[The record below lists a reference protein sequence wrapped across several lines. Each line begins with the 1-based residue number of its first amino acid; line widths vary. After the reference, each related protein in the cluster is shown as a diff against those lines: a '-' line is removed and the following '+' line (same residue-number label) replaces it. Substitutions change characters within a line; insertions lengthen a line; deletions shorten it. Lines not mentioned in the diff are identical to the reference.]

1 MIIYININ
9 KYIQECY
16 CPEEQNSLKEIVSSP
31 IKKKNNRDKIFHK
44 ENDEQI
50 IKDLDTNLNNAFI
63 YTITEYKKTNHE
75 IDDDYK
81 ENILLEDTEN
91 TKIRKNQDIKEFHTN
106 IHKDQITESKNILST
121 MMNTNINK
129 KHKIDNNNKMMNN
142 SNSSEKIQI
151 RKDLFNIN
159 DKDSKYTNL
168 DLEVINSWN
177 LPKGLK
183 LHINKDKLENS
194 LRNAEDGKIFF
205 GYDKDLVNSKN
216 YLSDSV
222 KLDYLL
228 MPKDNEYNEKFIG
241 IHFVIKY
248 DENNYKYYIKDL
260 GSGYGTFIKLVSP
273 LRIINNLLI
282 NIGDT
287 FIVFSLNEENEN
299 ISLKLFTGDEQTET
313 YEFTPDKKIITI
325 GRDKMSDI
333 YIEDK
338 LLSRKQ
344 CYIYYKN
351 DENDKQK
358 NKWFIKDG
366 DIKGKKSTNDT
377 WMYSFKDTL
386 IYDQMIFKTNHN
398 LFKCNCY

>member
-106 IHKDQITESKNILST
+106 IHKEEITENKNILST

-129 KHKIDNNNKMMNN
+129 KHKIDNNKMMNN

-205 GYDKDLVNSKN
+205 GYDKDLANNKN

-313 YEFTPDKKIITI
+313 YEFTPDKKIIII

>member
-75 IDDDYK
+75 IDDDK
-81 ENILLEDTEN
+81 ENILFEETEN

-106 IHKDQITESKNILST
+106 IHKDQITENKNILST

-205 GYDKDLVNSKN
+205 GYDKDLANNKN

>member
-106 IHKDQITESKNILST
+106 IHKEEITESKNILST

-129 KHKIDNNNKMMNN
+129 KHKIENNKIMNN

-205 GYDKDLVNSKN
+205 GYDKDLANNKN

-366 DIKGKKSTNDT
+366 DINGKKSTNDT

>member
-75 IDDDYK
+75 IDDDK
-81 ENILLEDTEN
+81 ENILFEETEN

-183 LHINKDKLENS
+183 LHINRDKLENS

-205 GYDKDLVNSKN
+205 GYDKDLANNKN

>member
-75 IDDDYK
+75 IDDDK
-81 ENILLEDTEN
+81 ENILFEETEN

-106 IHKDQITESKNILST
+106 IHKEEITENKNILST

-129 KHKIDNNNKMMNN
+129 KHKIENNKIMNN

-183 LHINKDKLENS
+183 LHINRDKLENS

-205 GYDKDLVNSKN
+205 GYDKDLANNKN

>member
-106 IHKDQITESKNILST
+106 IHKEEITENKNILST

-129 KHKIDNNNKMMNN
+129 KHKIENNKIMNN

-205 GYDKDLVNSKN
+205 GYDKDLANNKN

>member
-75 IDDDYK
+75 IDDDK
-81 ENILLEDTEN
+81 ENILFEDTEN

-106 IHKDQITESKNILST
+106 IHKEEITENKNILST

-129 KHKIDNNNKMMNN
+129 KHKIENNKIMNN

-183 LHINKDKLENS
+183 LHINRDKLENS

-205 GYDKDLVNSKN
+205 GYDKDLANNKN

>member
-75 IDDDYK
+75 IDDDK
-81 ENILLEDTEN
+81 ENILFEETEN

-106 IHKDQITESKNILST
+106 IHKEEITENKNILST

-205 GYDKDLVNSKN
+205 GYDKDLANNKN

>member
-106 IHKDQITESKNILST
+106 IHKDQITENKNILST

-129 KHKIDNNNKMMNN
+129 KHKIENNKIMNN

-205 GYDKDLVNSKN
+205 GYDKDLANNKN

>member
-1 MIIYININ
+1 
-9 KYIQECY
+9 
-16 CPEEQNSLKEIVSSP
+16 
-31 IKKKNNRDKIFHK
+31 
-44 ENDEQI
+44 
-50 IKDLDTNLNNAFI
+50 
-63 YTITEYKKTNHE
+63 
-75 IDDDYK
+75 
-81 ENILLEDTEN
+81 
-91 TKIRKNQDIKEFHTN
+91 
-106 IHKDQITESKNILST
+106 
-121 MMNTNINK
+121 MNTNINK
-129 KHKIDNNNKMMNN
+129 KHKIDNNKIMNN

-205 GYDKDLVNSKN
+205 GYDKDLANNKN

-366 DIKGKKSTNDT
+366 DISGKKSTNDT
-377 WMYSFKDTL
+377 WMYSIKDTL

>member
-75 IDDDYK
+75 IDDDK
-81 ENILLEDTEN
+81 ENILFEETEN

-106 IHKDQITESKNILST
+106 IHKEEITESKNILST

-129 KHKIDNNNKMMNN
+129 KHKIENNKTMNN

-151 RKDLFNIN
+151 KKDLFNIN

-205 GYDKDLVNSKN
+205 GYDKDLANNKN

>member
-129 KHKIDNNNKMMNN
+129 KHKIENNKIMNN

-205 GYDKDLVNSKN
+205 GYDKDLANNKN

>member
-106 IHKDQITESKNILST
+106 IHKEEITESKNILST

-129 KHKIDNNNKMMNN
+129 KHKIDNNKMMNN

-183 LHINKDKLENS
+183 LHINRDKLENS

-205 GYDKDLVNSKN
+205 GYDKDLANNKN

>member
-129 KHKIDNNNKMMNN
+129 KHKIENNKIMNN

-205 GYDKDLVNSKN
+205 GYDKDLANSKN

>member
-75 IDDDYK
+75 IDDDK
-81 ENILLEDTEN
+81 ENILFEETEN

-129 KHKIDNNNKMMNN
+129 KHKIENNKMMNN

-205 GYDKDLVNSKN
+205 GYDKDLANNKN

>member
-44 ENDEQI
+44 ENDDQI

-106 IHKDQITESKNILST
+106 IHKEEISENKNILST

-129 KHKIDNNNKMMNN
+129 KHKIDNNKIMNN

-205 GYDKDLVNSKN
+205 GYDKDLANNKN

>member
-129 KHKIDNNNKMMNN
+129 KHKIENNKIMNN

-205 GYDKDLVNSKN
+205 GYDKDLANNKN

-358 NKWFIKDG
+358 NKWYIKDG

>member
-205 GYDKDLVNSKN
+205 GYDKDLANNKN

>member
-75 IDDDYK
+75 IDDDK
-81 ENILLEDTEN
+81 ENILFEETEN

-129 KHKIDNNNKMMNN
+129 KHKIENNKTMNN

-151 RKDLFNIN
+151 KKDLFNIN

-205 GYDKDLVNSKN
+205 GYDKDLANNKN

>member
-106 IHKDQITESKNILST
+106 IHKEEITESKNILST

-129 KHKIDNNNKMMNN
+129 KHKIDNNKIMNN

-205 GYDKDLVNSKN
+205 GYDKDLANNKN

>member
-106 IHKDQITESKNILST
+106 IHKEEITENKNILST

-129 KHKIDNNNKMMNN
+129 KHKIENNKIMNN

-183 LHINKDKLENS
+183 LHINRDKLENS

-205 GYDKDLVNSKN
+205 GYDKDLANNKN

>member
-81 ENILLEDTEN
+81 ENILFEDIEN

-129 KHKIDNNNKMMNN
+129 KHKIENNKTMNN

-151 RKDLFNIN
+151 KKDLFNIN

-205 GYDKDLVNSKN
+205 GYNKDLANNKN

>member
-129 KHKIDNNNKMMNN
+129 KHKIDNNKIMNN

-183 LHINKDKLENS
+183 LHINRDKLENS

-205 GYDKDLVNSKN
+205 GYDKDLANNKN

-287 FIVFSLNEENEN
+287 FIVFSLNEKNEN

>member
-106 IHKDQITESKNILST
+106 IHKDQITENKNILST

-129 KHKIDNNNKMMNN
+129 KHKIDNNKIMNN

-205 GYDKDLVNSKN
+205 GYDKDLANNKN

-366 DIKGKKSTNDT
+366 DINGKKSTNDT

>member
-1 MIIYININ
+1 
-9 KYIQECY
+9 
-16 CPEEQNSLKEIVSSP
+16 
-31 IKKKNNRDKIFHK
+31 
-44 ENDEQI
+44 
-50 IKDLDTNLNNAFI
+50 
-63 YTITEYKKTNHE
+63 
-75 IDDDYK
+75 
-81 ENILLEDTEN
+81 
-91 TKIRKNQDIKEFHTN
+91 
-106 IHKDQITESKNILST
+106 
-121 MMNTNINK
+121 
-129 KHKIDNNNKMMNN
+129 MNN

-183 LHINKDKLENS
+183 LHINRDKLENS

-205 GYDKDLVNSKN
+205 GYDKDLANNKN

>member
-50 IKDLDTNLNNAFI
+50 VKDLDTNLNNAFI

-129 KHKIDNNNKMMNN
+129 KHKIENNKIMNN

-183 LHINKDKLENS
+183 LHINRDKLENS
-194 LRNAEDGKIFF
+194 LRNTEDGKIFF
-205 GYDKDLVNSKN
+205 GYDKDLANNKN

>member
-81 ENILLEDTEN
+81 ENILLEETEN

-129 KHKIDNNNKMMNN
+129 KHKIENNKIMNN

-205 GYDKDLVNSKN
+205 GYDKDLANNKN

>member
-106 IHKDQITESKNILST
+106 IHKEEITESKNILST

-129 KHKIDNNNKMMNN
+129 KHKIENNKIMNN

-205 GYDKDLVNSKN
+205 GYDKDLANNKN

>member
-81 ENILLEDTEN
+81 ENILFEDIEN

-183 LHINKDKLENS
+183 LHINRDKLENS

-205 GYDKDLVNSKN
+205 GYDKDLANNKN

>member
-106 IHKDQITESKNILST
+106 IHKEEITENKNILST

-129 KHKIDNNNKMMNN
+129 KHKIENNNKMMNN

-151 RKDLFNIN
+151 KKDLFNIN

-183 LHINKDKLENS
+183 LHINRDKLENS

-205 GYDKDLVNSKN
+205 GYDKDLANNKN

>member
-50 IKDLDTNLNNAFI
+50 IKDLNTNLNNAFI

-106 IHKDQITESKNILST
+106 IHKEEITENKNILST

-129 KHKIDNNNKMMNN
+129 KHKIENNKIMNN

-205 GYDKDLVNSKN
+205 GYDKDLANSKN

>member
-1 MIIYININ
+1 MIIYIFNQ
-9 KYIQECY
+9 YIQECY

-75 IDDDYK
+75 LDDDYK

-129 KHKIDNNNKMMNN
+129 KHKIENNKTMNN

-151 RKDLFNIN
+151 KKDLFNIN

-183 LHINKDKLENS
+183 LHINRDKLENS

-205 GYDKDLVNSKN
+205 GYDKDLANNKN

>member
-106 IHKDQITESKNILST
+106 IHKDQITENKNILST

-129 KHKIDNNNKMMNN
+129 KHKIENNKIMNN

-183 LHINKDKLENS
+183 LHINRDKLENS

-205 GYDKDLVNSKN
+205 GYDKDLANNKN